1 MAPMPNE
8 DLNNISVDKV
18 EDQLQAELVSA
29 QESKPFE
36 I

>member
-1 MAPMPNE
+1 MPNE
-8 DLNNISVDKV
+8 DLNNISVDK

-29 QESKPFE
+29 QEGKPFE